1 MQDTL
6 IVVDMQK
13 DFITGSLGSKDAE
26 AIVENVRGK
35 VKSYYDAGKKIIFT
49 KDTHK
54 NDYLS
59 TFEGTRLPVEHCIF
73 GTDGWHITED
83 ILKGIDCDAS
93 NVMVVKKMGFGYKYY
108 AEIFDGGSVEVCGL
122 CTDICV
128 VSNALLIRS
137 MFPSSEIIVD
147 AKCCAGTTKDKHN
160 AALDVME
167 SCLIDVI
174 NR

>member
-26 AIVENVRGK
+26 AIVENVRDK
-35 VKSYYDAGKKIIFT
+35 VKAYYDAGKKIIFT

-73 GTDGWHITED
+73 GTDGWCITED
-83 ILKGIDCDAS
+83 ILKGIDNDS
-93 NVMVVKKMGFGYKYY
+93 PNIMVINKMGFGYKYY
-108 AEIFDGGSVEVCGL
+108 AELLGGGSIEVCGL

-128 VSNALLIRS
+128 VSNVLLIRS
-137 MFPSSEIIVD
+137 IFPSSEIIVD